1 MAERVAVV
9 GLGVTGQSIVRHLKK
24 ENPSDEVVVLDT
36 REPNADLSR
45 EYADVD
51 VRWESSELP
60 AEHFDRIVVS
70 PGLSMES
77 CLMKGAVA
85 SDAPVVSD
93 IDLFFESV
101 KAPVIGITG
110 TNGKSTVTSLVGHLL
125 QGAGQN
131 IGVGGNLGEAA
142 LDLIA
147 EDRDGYVLELSSF
160 QLERSREQP
169 FHAAAILNV
178 SEDHIDQHGSF
189 EKYKEA
195 KNRILSHA
203 KKTVSNRE
211 DPNTGQGQVT
221 FGSSQPSQDSEWG
234 LVTQEGQDHIA
245 VGQELIVDVASLP
258 LSGSHNVL
266 NVMAACALVDGMVAR
281 GDMSGLLEDF
291 HGLAHRF
298 ETVAV
303 IEGVEF
309 VDDSK
314 ATNVG
319 ATVAALAGINTENKM
334 VLIAGGDAKGADLS
348 PLVEALRGKAK
359 YVVTIGVDGDKV
371 ASCAESAG
379 VATVRASSIEEAV
392 ALASEHAIKGDMVL
406 LSPACASLDMFAN
419 FRERGQK
426 FAEAVRAVKASIQE
440 DRA

>member
-1 MAERVAVV
+1 
-9 GLGVTGQSIVRHLKK
+9 
-24 ENPSDEVVVLDT
+24 
-36 REPNADLSR
+36 
-45 EYADVD
+45 
-51 VRWESSELP
+51 
-60 AEHFDRIVVS
+60 
-70 PGLSMES
+70 
-77 CLMKGAVA
+77 MKGAVA

-189 EKYKEA
+189 ERYKEA
-195 KNRILSHA
+195 KNRILSRA

-234 LVTQEGQDHIA
+234 LVTPEGQDHI
-245 VGQELIVDVASLP
+245 VVRQELIVDVASLP
-258 LSGSHNVL
+258 VSGSHNVL

-281 GDMSGLLEDF
+281 GDMPGLLEDF

-303 IEGVEF
+303 IEDVEF

-319 ATVAALAGINTENKM
+319 ATVAALAGINTENKI

-359 YVVTIGVDGDKV
+359 CVVTIGVDGDKV

-379 VATVRASSIEEAV
+379 VATLRAGSIEEAV
-392 ALASEHAIKGDMVL
+392 ALASEHAVKGDMVL

-426 FAEAVRAVKASIQE
+426 FAEAVKASAQE
-440 DRA
+440 GRV